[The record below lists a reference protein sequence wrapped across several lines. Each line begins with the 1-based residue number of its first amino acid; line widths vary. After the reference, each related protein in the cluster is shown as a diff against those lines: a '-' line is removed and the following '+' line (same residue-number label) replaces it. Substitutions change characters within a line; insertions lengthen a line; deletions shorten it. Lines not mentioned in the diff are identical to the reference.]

1 MSQRIAA
8 IELSGD
14 TARAVVV
21 EATLRKQSVAE
32 TLSVTREEEETDEAL
47 LERLQERLGGHFDS
61 IAVACDASRVS
72 ARLLDFPFGD
82 LRKIDAAVGFELE
95 GQIPYSL
102 DDVALSYLVTERG
115 ASRSEVLASIM
126 PRTCLERRLS
136 MFKEAGL
143 EPLVASCRCP
153 DGALPAERRER
164 VAVLSVG
171 QAESHLAFVGG
182 DTYGQPEPCDLG

>member
-61 IAVACDASRVS
+61 IAVVVM
-72 ARLLDFPFGD
+72 P
-82 LRKIDAAVGFELE
+82 
-95 GQIPYSL
+95 
-102 DDVALSYLVTERG
+102 VA
-115 ASRSEVLASIM
+115 
-126 PRTCLERRLS
+126 
-136 MFKEAGL
+136 
-143 EPLVASCRCP
+143 
-153 DGALPAERRER
+153 
-164 VAVLSVG
+164 
-171 QAESHLAFVGG
+171 
-182 DTYGQPEPCDLG
+182 